1 MSAFIS
7 AVVAISAAAS
17 AYSAH
22 SQRKSAKEASK
33 RADAENKRIQGEADA
48 ARVANKLDRE
58 ASTEDV
64 AKVQSAGNSDS
75 VISTGR
81 RKRAPT
87 ATVSSGLGL

>member
-7 AVVAISAAAS
+7 AIVAITTAAS
-17 AYSAH
+17 VY

-33 RADAENKRIQGEADA
+33 RADAESKRVQAEADA
-48 ARVANKLDRE
+48 ARVANKLNRE
-58 ASTEDV
+58 AGTEDV

>member
-7 AVVAISAAAS
+7 AVVAITTAAS
-17 AYSAH
+17 VYT
-22 SQRKSAKEASK
+22 QRKSAKEASK
-33 RADAENKRIQGEADA
+33 RADTENKRIQGEADA

-58 ASTEDV
+58 AGTEDV
-64 AKVQSAGNSDS
+64 ANVQSAGNSDS

-81 RKRAPT
+81 RKRAKT

>member
-1 MSAFIS
+1 MTAFVS
-7 AVVAISAAAS
+7 AVVAISAAATV
-17 AYSAH
+17 Y
-22 SQRKSAKEASK
+22 SQRQSNKAASK
-33 RADAENKRIQGEADA
+33 RANAESKRIQSEADA

-81 RKRAPT
+81 RKRAQT

>member
-1 MSAFIS
+1 MSAIIS
-7 AVVAISAAAS
+7 AVVAITTAATV
-17 AYSAH
+17 Y

-33 RADAENKRIQGEADA
+33 RANAESKRVQGEADA
-48 ARVANKLDRE
+48 ARVANKLNRE

-81 RKRAPT
+81 RKRATT

>member
-7 AVVAISAAAS
+7 AVVAITTAATV
-17 AYSAH
+17 Y

-33 RADAENKRIQGEADA
+33 RADAESKRVQGEADA
-48 ARVANKLDRE
+48 ARVANKLNRE
-58 ASTEDV
+58 AGTEDV

>member
-7 AVVAISAAAS
+7 AVVAITTAAS
-17 AYSAH
+17 VYT
-22 SQRKSAKEASK
+22 QRQSAKAASK

-58 ASTEDV
+58 AGTEDV

-81 RKRAPT
+81 RKRATT

>member
-1 MSAFIS
+1 MTAFVS
-7 AVVAISAAAS
+7 AVVAISAAATV
-17 AYSAH
+17 Y
-22 SQRKSAKEASK
+22 SQRQSNKTASK
-33 RADAENKRIQGEADA
+33 RADAENKRIQSEADA

-64 AKVQSAGNSDS
+64 ANVQSAGNSDS

-81 RKRAPT
+81 RKRAQT

>member
-7 AVVAISAAAS
+7 AVVAISTAATV
-17 AYSAH
+17 YT
-22 SQRKSAKEASK
+22 QRKSAKEASK

-48 ARVANKLDRE
+48 ARVANMLDRE
-58 ASTEDV
+58 AGTEDV

-81 RKRAPT
+81 RKRAKT

>member
-7 AVVAISAAAS
+7 AVVAITSAAS
-17 AYSAH
+17 VY

-33 RADAENKRIQGEADA
+33 RADAESKRVQDEADA

-58 ASTEDV
+58 AGTEDV

>member
-7 AVVAISAAAS
+7 AIVAVVASSAAS
-17 AYSAH
+17 VY
-22 SQRKSAKEASK
+22 SQRKAAKEASK
-33 RADAENKRIQGEADA
+33 RADAENKRVQGEADA

-81 RKRAPT
+81 RKRAKT

>member
-1 MSAFIS
+1 MTAFVS

-17 AYSAH
+17 VY

-33 RADAENKRIQGEADA
+33 RVDAENKRIQGEADA

-58 ASTEDV
+58 AGTEDV

-81 RKRAPT
+81 RKRAKT

>member
-1 MSAFIS
+1 MTAFIS

-17 AYSAH
+17 VY
-22 SQRKSAKEASK
+22 SQRKSAKEVSK
-33 RADAENKRIQGEADA
+33 RADAENNRIQGEADA

-58 ASTEDV
+58 AGTEDV

-81 RKRAPT
+81 RKRAKT

>member
-1 MSAFIS
+1 MTAFVS
-7 AVVAISAAAS
+7 AVVAISAAATV
-17 AYSAH
+17 Y
-22 SQRKSAKEASK
+22 SQRQSNKAASK
-33 RADAENKRIQGEADA
+33 RADAESKRVQNEADA

-81 RKRAPT
+81 RKRAQT

>member
-1 MSAFIS
+1 MTAFIS
-7 AVVAISAAAS
+7 AVVAISTAATV
-17 AYSAH
+17 Y

-81 RKRAPT
+81 RKRAST

>member
-1 MSAFIS
+1 MTAFIS
-7 AVVAISAAAS
+7 AVVAISTAAS
-17 AYSAH
+17 VY
-22 SQRKSAKEASK
+22 SQRKAAKEASK

-58 ASTEDV
+58 AGTEDV

>member
-1 MSAFIS
+1 MTAFVS
-7 AVVAISAAAS
+7 AVVAISAAATV
-17 AYSAH
+17 Y

-58 ASTEDV
+58 AGTEDV

-81 RKRAPT
+81 RKRAQT

>member
-1 MSAFIS
+1 MTAFIS
-7 AVVAISAAAS
+7 AVVAISAAATV
-17 AYSAH
+17 Y

-33 RADAENKRIQGEADA
+33 RADAESKRVQGEADA
-48 ARVANKLDRE
+48 ARVANKLDSE
-58 ASTEDV
+58 AGTEDV

-81 RKRAPT
+81 RKRAKT

>member
-7 AVVAISAAAS
+7 AVVAITTAATV
-17 AYSAH
+17 Y

-33 RADAENKRIQGEADA
+33 RADSESKRVQDEADA
-48 ARVANKLDRE
+48 ARVANKLDRD
-58 ASTEDV
+58 AGTEDV

>member
-7 AVVAISAAAS
+7 AVVAITTAAS
-17 AYSAH
+17 VY

-33 RADAENKRIQGEADA
+33 RADAENKRIQGEAEA

-58 ASTEDV
+58 AGAEDV
-64 AKVQSAGNSDS
+64 AKVQSSGNSDS

>member
-7 AVVAISAAAS
+7 AVVAITTAAS
-17 AYSAH
+17 VY

-33 RADAENKRIQGEADA
+33 RADAENKRVQAEAEA

-58 ASTEDV
+58 AGTEDV

>member
-1 MSAFIS
+1 MTAFVS
-7 AVVAISAAAS
+7 AVVAISAAATV
-17 AYSAH
+17 Y

-33 RADAENKRIQGEADA
+33 RADAENKRIQNEADA

-58 ASTEDV
+58 AGTEDV

-81 RKRAPT
+81 RKRAQT

>member
-7 AVVAISAAAS
+7 AVVAITTAATV
-17 AYSAH
+17 Y

-33 RADAENKRIQGEADA
+33 RADSENKRIQGEADA

-58 ASTEDV
+58 AGTEDV
-64 AKVQSAGNSDS
+64 AKVQSAGNSAS

-81 RKRAPT
+81 RKRAKT

>member
-1 MSAFIS
+1 MTAFIS
-7 AVVAISAAAS
+7 AVVAISTAAS
-17 AYSAH
+17 VY

-33 RADAENKRIQGEADA
+33 RADAENKRIQGEAEA

-58 ASTEDV
+58 AGTEDV
-64 AKVQSAGNSDS
+64 AKVQSSGNSDS

-81 RKRAPT
+81 RKRAQT

>member
-17 AYSAH
+17 VY

-58 ASTEDV
+58 AGTEDV
-64 AKVQSAGNSDS
+64 AKIQSAGNSDS

-81 RKRAPT
+81 RKRAKT

>member
-7 AVVAISAAAS
+7 AVVAITAAAS
-17 AYSAH
+17 VY

-33 RADAENKRIQGEADA
+33 RADAENKRVQGEADA
-48 ARVANKLDRE
+48 ARVANKLNRE
-58 ASTEDV
+58 AGTEDV

-81 RKRAPT
+81 RKRAKT

>member
-7 AVVAISAAAS
+7 AVVAITTAATV
-17 AYSAH
+17 Y
-22 SQRKSAKEASK
+22 SQRKASKEASK
-33 RADAENKRIQGEADA
+33 RADAESKRVQGEADA
-48 ARVANKLDRE
+48 ARVANNLNRD
-58 ASTEDV
+58 AGTEDV

-81 RKRAPT
+81 RKRATT

>member
-1 MSAFIS
+1 MTAFIS
-7 AVVAISAAAS
+7 AVVAITTAATV
-17 AYSAH
+17 YT
-22 SQRKSAKEASK
+22 QRKSAKEASK
-33 RADAENKRIQGEADA
+33 RADAENKRVQSEADA
-48 ARVANKLDRE
+48 SRVANKINRE
-58 ASTEDV
+58 ADTEDV

>member
-7 AVVAISAAAS
+7 AVVAITTAATV
-17 AYSAH
+17 Y

-33 RADAENKRIQGEADA
+33 RADAESKRVQAEADA
-48 ARVANKLDRE
+48 ARVANKLNRD
-58 ASTEDV
+58 AGTEDV

>member
-7 AVVAISAAAS
+7 AIVAITTAATV
-17 AYSAH
+17 Y

-33 RADAENKRIQGEADA
+33 RADAESKRVQGEADA

-58 ASTEDV
+58 AGTEDV

-81 RKRAPT
+81 RKRAKT

>member
-1 MSAFIS
+1 MTAFIS
-7 AVVAISAAAS
+7 AVVAISAAATV
-17 AYSAH
+17 Y

-33 RADAENKRIQGEADA
+33 RADAESKRIQSEADA
-48 ARVANKLDRE
+48 SRVANKLNRE

-64 AKVQSAGNSDS
+64 AKVQSAGNSES

-81 RKRAPT
+81 RKRATT

>member
-1 MSAFIS
+1 MVG
-7 AVVAISAAAS
+7 VVAAAIVISTAATV
-17 AYSAH
+17 Y

-81 RKRAPT
+81 RKRAQT

>member
-7 AVVAISAAAS
+7 AVVAITTAAS
-17 AYSAH
+17 VYT
-22 SQRKSAKEASK
+22 QRQSAKAASK

-81 RKRAPT
+81 RKRATT

>member
-1 MSAFIS
+1 MTAFVS
-7 AVVAISAAAS
+7 AVVAISAAATV
-17 AYSAH
+17 Y
-22 SQRKSAKEASK
+22 SQRQSTKAASK
-33 RADAENKRIQGEADA
+33 RADSENKRIQSEADA

-81 RKRAPT
+81 RKRAQT

>member
-1 MSAFIS
+1 MTAFIS
-7 AVVAISAAAS
+7 AVVAITAAAS
-17 AYSAH
+17 AYSSH

-58 ASTEDV
+58 AGTEDV

-81 RKRAPT
+81 RKRAKT

>member
-1 MSAFIS
+1 MTAFIS
-7 AVVAISAAAS
+7 AVVAITTAATV
-17 AYSAH
+17 YT
-22 SQRKSAKEASK
+22 QRKSAKEASK

-48 ARVANKLDRE
+48 SRVANKLNRE
-58 ASTEDV
+58 ADTEDV

>member
-1 MSAFIS
+1 MSVFVS
-7 AVVAISAAAS
+7 AVVAITTAAS

-33 RADAENKRIQGEADA
+33 RVDAENKRIQGEADA

-81 RKRAPT
+81 RKRAKT

>member
-7 AVVAISAAAS
+7 AVVAITTAATV
-17 AYSAH
+17 Y

-33 RADAENKRIQGEADA
+33 RADAENKRIQNEADA
-48 ARVANKLDRE
+48 ARVANKLNRE
-58 ASTEDV
+58 AGTEDV

-81 RKRAPT
+81 RKRAQT

>member
-1 MSAFIS
+1 MTAFVS
-7 AVVAISAAAS
+7 AVVAISAAATV
-17 AYSAH
+17 Y
-22 SQRKSAKEASK
+22 SQRQSNKAASK
-33 RADAENKRIQGEADA
+33 RANAESKRIQGEADA
-48 ARVANKLDRE
+48 VRVANKLDRE

-81 RKRAPT
+81 RKRAQT